1 MNDEQL
7 RDNIAHNIIFYRKNA
22 GLTQTELGEA
32 LGYSD
37 KSVSKWER
45 GDGVPDV
52 YVLARMA
59 EMWHIDVSDLLKA
72 EPPKVRRRLRWPVW
86 LLSAG
91 IVWLAAVIAYF
102 VLMLAWPGMSA
113 RWLVFLYAVPACCIV
128 MLVFAC
134 LRGSLMLGSLFTS
147 GIIWGVAVSV
157 QVTLSKTLA
166 LHSGFMLYIIAG
178 VLQIMTVLWY
188 ILRAKKRKD
197 PNRY

>member
-1 MNDEQL
+1 MNDEEL
-7 RDNIAHNIIFYRKNA
+7 RAVIARNITIYRKQA

-59 EMWHIDVSDLLKA
+59 ELWRIEPGDLLRA
-72 EPPKVRRRLRWPVW
+72 DPPKKGRRPKVLVW

-91 IVWLAAVIAYF
+91 LVWLVAVIAYF
-102 VLMLAWPGMSA
+102 VLMLARPGMPLK
-113 RWLVFLYAVPACCIV
+113 WLVFLYAIPVCCIV

-134 LRGSLMLGSLFTS
+134 LWRSHSLGCLFTS

-157 QVTLSKTLA
+157 HVTLQKTLT
-166 LHSGFMLYIIAG
+166 LSGGYMFYIIAG
-178 VLQIMTVLWY
+178 VLQILTVLWFL
-188 ILRAKKRKD
+188 LRAKKR
-197 PNRY
+197 RQG